1 MNKDKRLEI
10 RIPESELKA
19 SQDTAKALN
28 MHHSEFVREAINDSV
43 YGNQVRGFYEEIDS
57 LIATIRDIYYTGKE
71 CPVEAIS
78 CPKGALE
85 CIFRDMN
92 NAINLHKE

>member
-28 MHHSEFVREAINDSV
+28 MHHSEFVRGAIKEKIN
-43 YGNQVRGFYEEIDS
+43 
-57 LIATIRDIYYTGKE
+57 ATN
-71 CPVEAIS
+71 P
-78 CPKGALE
+78 
-85 CIFRDMN
+85 
-92 NAINLHKE
+92 HKE

>member
-28 MHHSEFVREAINDSV
+28 MHHSEFVRSA
-43 YGNQVRGFYEEIDS
+43 
-57 LIATIRDIYYTGKE
+57 LKE
-71 CPVEAIS
+71 KIS
-78 CPKGALE
+78 TT
-85 CIFRDMN
+85 
-92 NAINLHKE
+92 NLDKE

>member
-28 MHHSEFVREAINDSV
+28 MHHSEFVREAIKFS
-43 YGNQVRGFYEEIDS
+43 
-57 LIATIRDIYYTGKE
+57 
-71 CPVEAIS
+71 IS
-78 CPKGALE
+78 SIKAG
-85 CIFRDMN
+85 IK
-92 NAINLHKE
+92 NAVDNESINPHKE